1 MKLNANEFY
10 EKWDFYPMS
19 GGVDPVIEPPVVE
32 PPIEPPVEP
41 TPPAVPPTLAPV
53 VGLDTKL
60 DGDQIPEELRGKS
73 LSEVIKLLQSS
84 KQTAQVPPPE
94 LEPVVEPQLTVDDMR
109 VAFYQDPVGTVTKL
123 VQMAVA
129 PIVESMHRD
138 KSEAGRQEISSR
150 ANYGLLQPDIDEFMT
165 NVPAHLRANPKSWDI
180 AYNYAKGK
188 NFDKLI
194 KPPTPV
200 TPPELPPGTGAQ
212 GGGSKVNLSSEEK
225 EAALKMGIT
234 EEDYAKWK

>member
-1 MKLNANEFY
+1 MKELNANEFY
-10 EKWDFYPMS
+10 QKWSFWPIA
-19 GGVDPVIEPPVVE
+19 GGVDTVIEPPVVE
-32 PPIEPPVEP
+32 PPIEPPIES
-41 TPPAVPPTLAPV
+41 PPAMPPVPV

-60 DGDQIPEELRGKS
+60 EGDQIPEELRGKS
-73 LSEVIKLLQSS
+73 LSEVINLLQSS
-84 KQTAQVPPPE
+84 KQAATVLPPSSQPE
-94 LEPVVEPQLTVDDMR
+94 LEPEPQLTVDDMR

-129 PIVESMHRD
+129 PIVESIHRD
-138 KSEAGRQEISSR
+138 KSEAGRQEISGR
-150 ANYGLLQPDIDEFMT
+150 ANYGLLQSDIDEFMT
-165 NVPAHLRANPKSWDI
+165 NVPQHLRANPKSWDI

-234 EEDYAKWK
+234 EEDYAKWR